1 MMKQYDHGPMLPNAL
16 AQETVDS
23 VRRAL
28 QRYARSPD
36 PEPAVELRSALH
48 DLGREAR
55 QKSVSPEQLLVTLK
69 GIWRSLPEL
78 ERARDPDEETRVLQ
92 RVVSMCIK
100 EYFAE

>member
-1 MMKQYDHGPMLPNAL
+1 MMKHYDHGPMLPNAL
-16 AQETVDS
+16 AHETVES

-28 QRYARSPD
+28 QRYARSAD
-36 PEPAVELRSALH
+36 AEPAAELRNALH

-69 GIWRSLPEL
+69 SIWRSLPEM
-78 ERARDPDEETRVLQ
+78 EGARNPAEETLVLQ